1 MTCSRFFAGSPAM
14 PDRRRPWHGTRPTV
28 LARLVLF
35 AAMLVVTIAAPAAAS
50 AAIPD
55 NERCANATGAAKEAL
70 NCDPTTTLSSI
81 LPVLGVAA
89 LAGVLVLAAAAY
101 LMLRRQAASPL
112 APADPGEWWACPKC
126 GSTNVVGSARC
137 YACGTWQR

>member
-1 MTCSRFFAGSPAM
+1 M
-14 PDRRRPWHGTRPTV
+14 
-28 LARLVLF
+28 LARLV
-35 AAMLVVTIAAPAAAS
+35 VIAALILVSIGGPATAN

-70 NCDPTTTLSSI
+70 NCDPATTLSSI

-89 LAGVLVLAAAAY
+89 LAGVLVLAAVAY
-101 LMLRRQAASPL
+101 LMLRRQAAAPL
-112 APADPGEWWACPKC
+112 APVDPGEWWACPKC

>member
-1 MTCSRFFAGSPAM
+1 MTCSSCCAGSPAM
-14 PDRRRPWHGTRPTV
+14 PDHRRPPHGTRRAA
-28 LARLVLF
+28 LARLLLF
-35 AAMLVVTIAAPAAAS
+35 VALLLVAIAVPATAS

-55 NERCANATGAAKEAL
+55 NERCANATGAAKDAL
-70 NCDPTTTLSSI
+70 NCDPTATLSSI

-89 LAGVLVLAAAAY
+89 LAGVLVLAAVAY
-101 LMLRRQAASPL
+101 LVFRRQAAAPL
-112 APADPGEWWACPKC
+112 APADAGEWWACPKC